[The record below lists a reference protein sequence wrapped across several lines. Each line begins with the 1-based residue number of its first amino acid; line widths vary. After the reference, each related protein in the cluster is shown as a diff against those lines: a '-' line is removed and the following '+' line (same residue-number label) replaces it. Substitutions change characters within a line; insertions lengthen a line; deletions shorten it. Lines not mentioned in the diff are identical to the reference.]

1 MRSDC
6 ARRRR
11 GAGGLRGEPAAG
23 LLYDLWRSILR
34 RLVYRYGARN
44 GQSRNR
50 KHHPTVIQ
58 QISLISIVYTGVGDD
73 DSLPFSSIDIVAVH

>member
-44 GQSRNR
+44 GQRRSR
-50 KHHPTVIQ
+50 KHQPTVIQ
-58 QISLISIVYTGVGDD
+58 QISIIYTGVGDD
-73 DSLPFSSIDIVAVH
+73 DSLPFSIAVV